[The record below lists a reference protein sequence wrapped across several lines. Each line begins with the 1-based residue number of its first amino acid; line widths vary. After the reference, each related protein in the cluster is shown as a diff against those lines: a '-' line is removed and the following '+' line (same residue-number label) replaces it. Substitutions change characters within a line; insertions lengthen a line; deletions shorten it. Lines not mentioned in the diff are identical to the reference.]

1 MPRPTRSHKAQAARV
16 KAAANKT
23 KMHRRTNKQDLVQL
37 LTQLFTENSS
47 PSNPKRYSLSRRFS
61 ARSD

>member
-37 LTQLFTENSS
+37 LTQLFTERS
-47 PSNPKRYSLSRRFS
+47 S